1 MTEYEICCLYRESR
15 NHVTQLQILAELNA
29 TNRNRII
36 GILVKNGEEIPE
48 RVTRQLYKRLDILDS
63 QISEREKEYREIV
76 RALNGNSDE
85 IREGDYGNGIH
96 GHGRIKQK
104 QQSGN

>member
-29 TNRNRII
+29 TDRNQII

-48 RVTRQLYKRLDILDS
+48 RVIGQLYKRLDELDA
-63 QISEREKEYREIV
+63 QISALEKEYKGII

-85 IREGDYGNGIH
+85 MREGEYGNGIQR
-96 GHGRIKQK
+96 HGRAKQK
-104 QQSGN
+104 QQGGN